1 MKFKEYL
8 IGKRNIIIILMCIN
22 SCALIVNIL
31 GLQGEFK
38 DGRCDKIEHKF
49 FTDWD
54 ISEPNDYVLRGHNES
69 YNNNFWPFVK
79 FFKTSERAW
88 YCDGDWETRHI
99 ESFRGIF
106 RYYDYSEF
114 FIYSIIILLVL
125 YISWEFKRKI

>member
-22 SCALIVNIL
+22 SFALIVNFL
-31 GLQGEFK
+31 GLKGRFD
-38 DGRCDKIEHKF
+38 DGRCDQIEHNF
-49 FTDWD
+49 FTDLA
-54 ISEPNDYVLRGHNES
+54 ISETKHSRES
-69 YNNNFWPFVK
+69 HNNNFWPFVK
-79 FFKTSERAW
+79 FFETSER
-88 YCDGDWETRHI
+88 YCGGDWETRHI
-99 ESFRGIF
+99 KSFRGIF